1 MIINCFDY
9 WRQENFTVQ
18 NMGFTE
24 NYPEYAPSYRMPTTL
39 SAKGDLDHM
48 LHVRG
53 KLIDSY
59 MHVYATALYI
69 LLC

>member
-1 MIINCFDY
+1 
-9 WRQENFTVQ
+9 
-18 NMGFTE
+18 MGFTE